1 MKFPCRQCLK
11 RAICQSQTRIECS
24 DLFFIIL
31 DTADFDK
38 GNKIV
43 NENIKSE
50 LKKILHVVTHILPG
64 KDWKERINHGDTMQD
79 MHSISSLRSKG
90 TD

>member
-11 RAICQSQTRIECS
+11 RPVCQNQTRIECS

-31 DTADFDK
+31 DTADFDR
-38 GNKIV
+38 GDKIV
-43 NENIKSE
+43 NAGIKTE
-50 LKKILHVVTHILPG
+50 LKKLLYVVEHILPG
-64 KDWKERINHGDTMQD
+64 KDWKERVNHGDTMSD
-79 MHSISSLRSKG
+79 LHSVSSLRSEG